1 VELAR
6 RGFRVTGVDFNPEY
20 VASAQETAGL
30 AKVQARFVVSD
41 MRDFASSEGF
51 DAAFC
56 YFGSFGYFSD
66 EDNHRFVRAIAAN
79 LRRGGRFLI
88 EGHIA
93 ETLLPTYRERDWFW
107 AGSPDTGVRVLEE
120 RHWDLETSRV
130 EGTWTT
136 IDDDVRSAST
146 SIRIYAYRELRDL
159 LHSAGFAS
167 VSVLDGKTGQRFQ
180 LGSPRALVVAQTP

>member
-1 VELAR
+1 MPASWS
-6 RGFRVTGVDFNPEY
+6 VTCVTSRP
-20 VASAQETAGL
+20 A
-30 AKVQARFVVSD
+30 
-41 MRDFASSEGF
+41 EGF

-66 EDNHRFVRAIAAN
+66 EENHRFLRAIAAN

-93 ETLLPTYRERDWFW
+93 ETLLPIHRERDWFW
-107 AGSPDTGVRVLEE
+107 VGPPATGVRVLEE
-120 RHWDLETSRV
+120 RHWNLETGRV

-146 SIRIYAYRELRDL
+146 SIRIYSYRELRDL
-159 LHSAGFAS
+159 LHRSGFAS
-167 VSVLDGKTGQRFQ
+167 VSVLDGNTGQGFQ
-180 LGSPRALVVAQTP
+180 LGSRRVLVVAQTP